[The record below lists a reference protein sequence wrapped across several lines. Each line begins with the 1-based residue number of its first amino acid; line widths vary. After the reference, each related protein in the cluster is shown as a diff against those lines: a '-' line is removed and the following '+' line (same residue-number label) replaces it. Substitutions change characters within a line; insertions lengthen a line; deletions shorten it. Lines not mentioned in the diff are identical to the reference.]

1 MTAAAFLF
9 AFIVIY
15 FKKIFHKKGAFIM
28 ADEEKKDKKPKK
40 TPEEKLKE
48 AKDALAKTEEAIKK
62 ANDKLKELK
71 LKKLDLIEKIE
82 SLKK

>member
-28 ADEEKKDKKPKK
+28 ADEKKPKK
-40 TPEEKLKE
+40 TTEEKLKE
-48 AKDALAKTEEAIKK
+48 AKEALAKTEEAIKK